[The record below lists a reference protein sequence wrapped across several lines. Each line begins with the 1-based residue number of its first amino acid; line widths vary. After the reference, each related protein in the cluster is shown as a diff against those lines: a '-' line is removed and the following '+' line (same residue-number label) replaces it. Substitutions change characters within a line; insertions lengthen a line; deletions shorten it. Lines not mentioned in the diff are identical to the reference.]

1 MSWPAPFRSG
11 NPSFSNFPMWMSVVP
26 LPRASLKRQVN
37 KLGFPTGIV
46 LFINIYNQDSNIFNP
61 ELFVKRSSN
70 SCLRYSSIYWK
81 LYDLSNRLSF
91 LNLLTGN
98 FIYIVR
104 LLCQNKVY
112 YSLTPDSVY
121 PNLPEEGCQQIFLSL
136 LRERALCALYLYR
149 SLVIKDISLHYW
161 VESVINPEQDI

>member
-1 MSWPAPFRSG
+1 MRRFIANCPFSG
-11 NPSFSNFPMWMSVVP
+11 YELTSSLQIWESLVFQLSNVNVRVP

-121 PNLPEEGCQQIFLSL
+121 PNLPEEGCQQSFLSL

-149 SLVIKDISLHYW
+149 SLVIKDISLHY
-161 VESVINPEQDI
+161 

>member
-1 MSWPAPFRSG
+1 
-11 NPSFSNFPMWMSVVP
+11 MSVEP
-26 LPRASLKRQVN
+26 LPRASLMRQVN

-81 LYDLSNRLSF
+81 LYGLSNRFSF

-149 SLVIKDISLHYW
+149 SLDIKVTSLNNW
-161 VESVINPEQDI
+161 VESGTNPEQDI

>member
-1 MSWPAPFRSG
+1 
-11 NPSFSNFPMWMSVVP
+11 MSVVP

-104 LLCQNKVY
+104 LLTGNFIYIVRLLCQNKVY

-121 PNLPEEGCQQIFLSL
+121 PNLPEEGCQQSFLSL

-149 SLVIKDISLHYW
+149 SLDSKDTSLH
-161 VESVINPEQDI
+161 N